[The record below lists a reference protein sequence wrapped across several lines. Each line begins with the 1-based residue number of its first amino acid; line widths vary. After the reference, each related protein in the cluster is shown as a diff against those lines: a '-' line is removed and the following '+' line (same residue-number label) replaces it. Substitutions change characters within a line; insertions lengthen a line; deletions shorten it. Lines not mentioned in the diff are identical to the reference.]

1 MPFYYVAS
9 IVIGQVTSANQV
21 RSHSA
26 YKALSPAVCSQLGSA
41 VPVKISRSQHVID
54 TIVIMFRT
62 FGYAIKL
69 LLNSYYRVYICSWID
84 VRTSTRYLA

>member
-1 MPFYYVAS
+1 M
-9 IVIGQVTSANQV
+9 

-26 YKALSPAVCSQLGSA
+26 YKALSPAVSSQLRSA
-41 VPVKISRSQHVID
+41 VPVKIPRSQHVID

-69 LLNSYYRVYICSWID
+69 FVNSNYQVYICSWID
-84 VRTSTRYLA
+84 VRPSKETGIVTI